1 MKFFH
6 LSDLHI
12 GKQLHGYSLRE
23 DQEHILREVVVYA
36 KELQPTAI
44 IIAGDIYDK
53 SVPSAEAVTVFDE
66 FLTRLADIEPAIAIL
81 IISGNHD
88 SADRL
93 EYASEILER
102 HHIFIAGVPPKQE
115 EDRVKSVV
123 LKDEWGE
130 VKFYLL
136 PFLKP
141 GYVRGVFKENPP
153 ESYHEAVA
161 NIIERE
167 SIEVEKRN
175 VLVSHQF
182 YTGQGISPL
191 TCDSETVQV
200 GGIDNVDCSA
210 VTAFDYVALGHIHG
224 QQTIGQEHIRYCGT
238 LLKYSVSEE
247 HHHKGVSL
255 VELGKK
261 GEMPKIT
268 VLPLHPL
275 HDVQKKSGT
284 LASLLEETKGR
295 KVEDYVSIVL
305 TDEGE
310 LFQPKDRLEEVYTR
324 ILEIRVDNSRTKR
337 KLEEVGEE
345 AEVKDPFATF
355 LSFYKEMQGKEMS
368 EEEKVLLQQIIEDVK
383 EG

>member
-210 VTAFDYVALGHIHG
+210 VAAFDYVALGHIHG
-224 QQTIGQEHIRYCGT
+224 QQTMGQAHIRYCGT

-261 GEMPKIT
+261 GETPKIS

-275 HDVQKKSGT
+275 HDVQRKSGT
-284 LASLLEETKGR
+284 LVSLLEEAKGN

-368 EEEKVLLQQIIEDVK
+368 EEEKVLLQHIIEGVK